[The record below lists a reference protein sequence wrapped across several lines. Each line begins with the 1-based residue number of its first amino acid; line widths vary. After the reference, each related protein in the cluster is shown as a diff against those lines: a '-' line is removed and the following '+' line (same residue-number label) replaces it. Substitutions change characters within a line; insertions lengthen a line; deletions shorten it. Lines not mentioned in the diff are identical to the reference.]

1 MPKQHLTND
10 TWFMIQYAF
19 VILVFL
25 LLLWFLS
32 RFIIRMGRNKQQGKN
47 VQVIEVVR
55 VGQDS
60 FVYIVRVVDK
70 YYVISQNKHA
80 LLHLDTLD
88 EVEKKPAEAD
98 FSSFLGK
105 MREKYASRKTSHQ
118 STEIPEDFPYFPELD
133 DAEEAHREDSC
144 FDDDETEKHTDSA
157 Q

>member
-32 RFIIRMGRNKQQGKN
+32 RFIVKIGQGKQQGRN
-47 VQVIEVVR
+47 IQVMEVVR

-60 FVYIVRVVDK
+60 FVYIVRVFDK
-70 YYVISQNKHA
+70 FYVISQSKNA
-80 LLHLDTLD
+80 MLHLDTLD
-88 EVEKKPAEAD
+88 AIAEKELAGD
-98 FSSFLGK
+98 FGSFLGK
-105 MREKYASRKTSHQ
+105 MREKYSSRKNDHAEDGTQLASSVSDETMKEEGISETSEKHN
-118 STEIPEDFPYFPELD
+118 
-133 DAEEAHREDSC
+133 DAE
-144 FDDDETEKHTDSA
+144 

>member
-47 VQVIEVVR
+47 IQLMEVVR
-55 VGQDS
+55 VSQDS

-70 YYVISQNKHA
+70 YYVVSQNKHA

-88 EVEKKPAEAD
+88 EVEDKTVESD
-98 FSSFLGK
+98 FGSFLGK
-105 MREKYASRKTSHQ
+105 MREKYATRRTSNH
-118 STEIPEDFPYFPELD
+118 SAGFPEHRSD
-133 DAEEAHREDSC
+133 SPEEENPEEVSPE
-144 FDDDETEKHTDSA
+144 ETSSDRVD